1 MKDFIIDTGKT
12 IINIFASIC
21 FLLILISGFCFLVGK
36 DTALIGLA
44 ILLGGTIFV
53 CLSLFWVYLVIDLSD
68 NIKLINE
75 KLETLLNYQKIQTQ
89 KIIED
94 REEENRQAEECN
106 KEEE

>member
-1 MKDFIIDTGKT
+1 MKDFIIDTGRA
-12 IINIFASIC
+12 IINLFASIC
-21 FLLILISGFCFLVGK
+21 FLLILISGICFLLSD

-44 ILLGGTIFV
+44 ILFGGTIFV

-68 NIKLINE
+68 NIKSINE
-75 KLETLLNYQKIQTQ
+75 KIETILNYQKIQTQ

-94 REEENRQAEECN
+94 REEENRQAEEYN